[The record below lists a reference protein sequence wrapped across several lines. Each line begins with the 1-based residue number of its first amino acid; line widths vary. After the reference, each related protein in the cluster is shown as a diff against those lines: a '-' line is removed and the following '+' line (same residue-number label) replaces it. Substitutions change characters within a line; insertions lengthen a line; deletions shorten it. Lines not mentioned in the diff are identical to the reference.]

1 MSDAVARNSLLV
13 LLAEDP
19 VPGRVLARLATVLG
33 EARAAALYDAFAAD
47 AIRAALDAGCCDTLV
62 ALAPG
67 SSGAWL
73 DRIAPEVPRWNR
85 RGDDEGAR
93 RQEVLE
99 EAARL
104 GYDRAAILQVGTP
117 ELRSTWVEAAFAA
130 LARRSTVI
138 APDGAGGYSF
148 LGVTGSPNGELFR
161 DMPFGQPNL
170 LERTETR
177 IWALGIDYERL
188 PELRAVATSTDVNR
202 LRAEL
207 AGLPPRQRPA
217 ATAKALGID

>member
-85 RGDDEGAR
+85 R
-93 RQEVLE
+93 V
-99 EAARL
+99 AATR
-104 GYDRAAILQVGTP
+104 TP
-117 ELRSTWVEAAFAA
+117 CE
-130 LARRSTVI
+130 
-138 APDGAGGYSF
+138 PPGAGVPPSHDSVVASSRAMPCVF
-148 LGVTGSPNGELFR
+148 LIHNPRVLWCTGRGKGEPR
-161 DMPFGQPNL
+161 WGAP
-170 LERTETR
+170 
-177 IWALGIDYERL
+177 
-188 PELRAVATSTDVNR
+188 TSSST
-202 LRAEL
+202 
-207 AGLPPRQRPA
+207 
-217 ATAKALGID
+217 TT